1 MAFPND
7 IQLVITQLFKNNT
20 KLLSYME
27 MFKWYNI
34 FLVNI
39 NNRPHNELPKN
50 PSLPDRLLI
59 GQFWLLVKMEAI
71 IEPVKIFSNC
81 RKAYKADIL
90 PPERI
95 V

>member
-7 IQLVITQLFKNNT
+7 VQLVITQLFKNNT

-39 NNRPHNELPKN
+39 NNRSDNELPKY

-59 GQFWLLVKMEAI
+59 GQFCWISSSSFILHPLIKS
-71 IEPVKIFSNC
+71 PVHSDAF
-81 RKAYKADIL
+81 
-90 PPERI
+90 
-95 V
+95 